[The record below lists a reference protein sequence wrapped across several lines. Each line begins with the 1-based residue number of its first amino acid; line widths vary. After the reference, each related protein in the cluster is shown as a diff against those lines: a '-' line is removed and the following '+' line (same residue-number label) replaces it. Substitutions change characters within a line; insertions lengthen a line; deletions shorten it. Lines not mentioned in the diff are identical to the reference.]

1 MEAWYKHQAKL
12 IIQVSRIQIKG
23 RVKIEMD
30 TALNRINSRLNFKN
44 NSIRYKWKDRVGLS

>member
-23 RVKIEMD
+23 LVKIEMD
-30 TALNRINSRLNFKN
+30 TALNRINSKLNFKN